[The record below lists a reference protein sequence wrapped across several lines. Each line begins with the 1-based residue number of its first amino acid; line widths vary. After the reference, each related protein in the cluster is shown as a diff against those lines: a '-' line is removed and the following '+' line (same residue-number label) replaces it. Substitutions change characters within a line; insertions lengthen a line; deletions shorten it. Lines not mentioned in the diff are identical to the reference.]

1 MKRPYLTSYA
11 ILFSILL
18 ISCGRFL
25 DIPGPEN
32 QLLKDDVF
40 TDDQSAT
47 AAIVGIYSNISTI
60 SSPLSATMHLAAGLS
75 ADVLVT
81 STGSEDYQQLQ
92 MNAVQ
97 SDNQLVA
104 RIWTHLYQNIYY
116 ANAAI
121 EGLQVSA
128 GVNDSVRTRLV
139 GEALFIRALCYYYL
153 VSFWGDV
160 PLTLNTD
167 YEVNQSLPR
176 FSKEKVYE
184 QIITDLLEAQKL
196 LSRLYLTGERTRPN
210 TYAATALLARV
221 TLRMQDWA
229 SAAEYADVVIE
240 SGQYKLVDPAL
251 TFLKGSEET
260 IWQLM
265 SVVPNYNTIMGQQVL
280 PSSPTRIPRFILS
293 DHLMEKFEMDDL
305 RKKSWVDSNSVSQE
319 IYYFPYKYKIRRGSQ
334 LDEYLVVFRLAEQYL
349 IRAEAKARLG
359 DLEAAK
365 ADINRIRNRAG
376 LQNRDVSTQSD
387 IISAVERERLLE
399 LFTEWGDRW
408 LYLKQAGRAD
418 EVLGNVKNDNWQNT
432 DVLWPVPWEQIQVN
446 PYLTQNEDY

>member
-1 MKRPYLTSYA
+1 MIFLV
-11 ILFSILL
+11 
-18 ISCGRFL
+18 SCGRFL
-25 DIPGPEN
+25 DIPGPQN
-32 QLLKDDVF
+32 QLLKDNVF
-40 TDDQSAT
+40 TDEQSAT

-81 STGSEDYQQLQ
+81 SAGSEDYQQLQ

-97 SDNQLVA
+97 ANNQLVA
-104 RIWTHLYQNIYY
+104 GIWTHLYQNIYY

-121 EGLQVSA
+121 EGLQVST
-128 GVNDSVRTRLV
+128 GVNDSVKTRLT
-139 GEALFIRALCYYYL
+139 GEALFIRAWCYYYL
-153 VSFWGDV
+153 VNFWGDV

-176 FSKEKVYE
+176 FSKEKIYD
-184 QIITDLLEAQKL
+184 QIITDLSEAQNL
-196 LSRLYLTGERTRPN
+196 LSQFYLTGERTRPN
-210 TYAATALLARV
+210 SYTASALLARV
-221 TLRMQDWA
+221 NLNLHDWA
-229 SAAEYADVVIE
+229 SAAKYADAVIE
-240 SGQYKLVDPAL
+240 SGRYKLVDPAQV
-251 TFLKGSEET
+251 FLKGSEET

-265 SVVPNYNTIMGQQVL
+265 PVFPNYNTIMGQQVL

-293 DHLMEKFEMDDL
+293 DHVIEEFEIDDL
-305 RKKSWVDSNSVSQE
+305 RKETWVNSNFVSQE
-319 IYYFPYKYKIRRGSQ
+319 TYYFPYKYKIRRGSQ

-359 DLEAAK
+359 DFEAAK
-365 ADINRIRNRAG
+365 ADLNRIRNRAG

-432 DVLWPVPWEQIQVN
+432 DVLWPLPYEQMQLN
-446 PYLTQNEDY
+446 PFLTQNMGY